1 MKKNYW
7 FFLLFVNFTFA
18 QVVINEIDADQPG
31 TDTKEFI
38 ELKSTTPFFNLDN
51 YFLVFYNGTTGLG
64 TLSYNTIDLTG
75 FTTDANGIF
84 LIGNN
89 LVTPSPSIILPA
101 NALQNGPDAVGLYTG
116 NPNNYPINTPANA
129 TNLIDAIAY
138 TNSSV
143 LPSALMTILNITYC
157 LQDNQSNNSIQRKND
172 GTYEV
177 NIPTPGVLNDG
188 TGIVLNYVF
197 MQVTQNNYNEGQ
209 SFQIVFNT
217 SMAVANSALNFTI
230 SLNNG
235 TFTNSDFTGNT
246 SLTIPVGSSTT
257 STTITLVD
265 DTIDEGDEVLK
276 LRINGLVTPY
286 SITNNNLLIR
296 VYDNDFQVQN
306 YGTPLN
312 PTYTFVTST
321 APINYYS
328 TINGKNGL
336 ELRQALQDI
345 IANPNVV
352 RKHTYGDVVDI
363 LYQADKN
370 PLNSNQVWQMYVES
384 PKPKLD
390 YQTGNSN
397 VGVWNRE
404 HIWPQ
409 SRGGFSSATSSFPD
423 GINTWEPTSASDIA
437 CGHSDAHH
445 IRAEDGAENNS
456 RSNKDYGLNDYNGP
470 TGNVGSWKGDVA
482 RALFYMAIRYN
493 GLEVVNGNLADST
506 VGQMGDLATLLTW
519 HTQDPPDDFEMNRNN
534 YIYTWQMNRN
544 PFIDRPD
551 LVSYIWGTNAGQN
564 YFLNQEN
571 FSLNNVEIY
580 PNPTNNFVNISG
592 INNNYNLE
600 ITTINGRV
608 LKNIK
613 DNSNSKIDISF
624 LDSGIYFLRISTVN
638 GYTIKKLIKL

>member
-1 MKKNYW
+1 MKKYYW
-7 FFLLFVNFTFA
+7 FFLLIVNFSFA

-31 TDTKEFI
+31 SDTKEFM

-64 TLSYNTIDLTG
+64 TLSYNTIDLSG
-75 FTTDANGIF
+75 FYTDANGIF

-89 LVTPSPSIILPA
+89 LVIPSPAIILPA
-101 NALQNGPDAVGLYTG
+101 NSLQNGPDAVGLYTG
-116 NPNNYPINTPANA
+116 NPNNYPIDTPANA
-129 TNLIDAIAY
+129 TNLVDAMAY
-138 TNSSV
+138 SNSSV
-143 LPSALMTILNITYC
+143 LPSALMTILNITTC
-157 LQDNQSNNSIQRKND
+157 LQDNQSTNSIQRKND

-177 NIPTPGVLNDG
+177 NVPTPGVLNDG
-188 TGIVLNYVF
+188 TGIVLNYVT
-197 MQVTQNNYNEGQ
+197 MQVAQNNYNEGQ
-209 SFQIVFNT
+209 SFQIFFNT
-217 SMAVANSALNFTI
+217 SMTVTSTALNFTI

-235 TFTNSDFTGNT
+235 SFTNSDFTGNT
-246 SLTIPVGSSTT
+246 SLTISVGSSST

-286 SITNNNLLIR
+286 STTNNNLMIR

-312 PTYTFVTST
+312 PTYTFVSST
-321 APINYYS
+321 APVNYYS

-336 ELRQALQDI
+336 ELKQALQDI

-384 PKPKLD
+384 PKPILD

-409 SRGGFSSATSSFPD
+409 SRGGFSGATSSFPD
-423 GINTWEPTSASDIA
+423 GINTWEPTSAADIA
-437 CGHSDAHH
+437 SGHSDAHH
-445 IRAEDGAENNS
+445 IRAEDGVENSS

-470 TGNVGSWKGDVA
+470 TGNTGSWKGDVA

-493 GLEVVNGNLADST
+493 GLEVLNGNLADST
-506 VGQMGDLATLLTW
+506 VGQIGDLATLLSW

-551 LVSYIWGTNAGQN
+551 LANYIWGANTGQN

-580 PNPTNNFVNISG
+580 PNPTNHFVNISG
-592 INNNYNLE
+592 IINNYNVE
-600 ITTINGRV
+600 IATINGQV
-608 LKNIK
+608 LKNLK
-613 DNSNSKIDISF
+613 DKSNSKIDISH
-624 LDSGIYFLRISTVN
+624 LESGIYFLRISNSN